1 MARTTPRTFSQ
12 AKNFT
17 FEDAIS
23 YLMFRNGTVTNQ
35 DIINHFNHVDKKPIT
50 KQGLFKALNKVNPDV
65 FPVILRLFAEE
76 FYKNKYEKLK
86 EYMVIAA
93 DGTYYDLPPSQEMR
107 ECYGGNM
114 TSKITVDK
122 IRKPQAKSSILYD
135 VINHV
140 IIDACIAP
148 YRTSELP
155 LLYQHMENCERI
167 LKNQKV
173 LFLADRYYGSAELF
187 IYCMMHNIKF
197 CIRGKNYFYKNYV
210 KDVDSD
216 GMIEIP
222 FDKAW
227 IRRLSRG
234 ECKEYA
240 KQYGKLKLRVVKNTY
255 TYQEGKSEKTVDSIY
270 FTNLEENEFSTEEIV
285 SLYHTQ
291 RWEVETAYS
300 TLKGHLEV
308 ERFNSAKYNIV
319 TNEIYGKMLCYN
331 IGGLFYKACESEI
344 ELQKQIKEKKYD
356 YLPNMKYIIDTLR
369 REKKL
374 IKMFATPMRRNRKDK
389 NWDSYLKEMIRRF
402 SREKVPVRPNR
413 HVKRWGRW
421 VSSPLP
427 AKFRLDGRRNPI
439 YKKCYKIPG
448 YVSCSH

>member
-1 MARTTPRTFSQ
+1 
-12 AKNFT
+12 
-17 FEDAIS
+17 
-23 YLMFRNGTVTNQ
+23 MFRNGSVTNQ
-35 DIINHFNHVDKKPIT
+35 DITTHFNHVEKRPIT

-65 FPVILRLFAEE
+65 FPVILRSFAEK
-76 FYKNKYEKLK
+76 FYENDYEKLK
-86 EYMVIAA
+86 DYMVIAA
-93 DGTYYDLPPSQEMR
+93 DGTFYDLPPAQEMR
-107 ECYGGNM
+107 ERYGGHM
-114 TSKITVDK
+114 TAKITVDQ
-122 IRKPQAKSSILYD
+122 IRKPQAKGSILYD
-135 VINHV
+135 VINRV

-155 LLYQHMENCERI
+155 LLYQHMENCEAL
-167 LKNQKV
+167 LKNKKV
-173 LFLADRYYGSAELF
+173 LLLADRYYGSAELF
-187 IYCMMHNIKF
+187 LYCLMHNIKF
-197 CIRGKNYFYKNYV
+197 CIRGKNYFYKDYV
-210 KDVDSD
+210 NGVELD

-227 IRRLSRG
+227 IRRLKR
-234 ECKEYA
+234 EDCKEYA
-240 KQYGKLKLRVVKNTY
+240 SQCGKIKLRVVKNTY

-270 FTNLEENEFSTEEIV
+270 FTNLDAQEFSTDEIV

-300 TLKGHLEV
+300 TLKGHLEI

-331 IGGLFYKACESEI
+331 IGGLFYKSSEKEIESE
-344 ELQKQIKEKKYD
+344 KQTKEKKYN
-356 YLPNMKYIIDTLR
+356 YLPNMKNIIDTLR

-374 IKMFATPMRRNRKDK
+374 IRLFASPKRGYRKNK
-389 NWDSYLKEMIRRF
+389 KWDSYLQELIRRF

-439 YKKCYKIPG
+439 YKKCFKIPG

>member
-1 MARTTPRTFSQ
+1 
-12 AKNFT
+12 
-17 FEDAIS
+17 
-23 YLMFRNGTVTNQ
+23 MFRNGSVTNQ
-35 DIINHFNHVDKKPIT
+35 DITTHFNYVEKNPIT

-65 FPVILRLFAEE
+65 FPVILRSFAEK
-76 FYKNKYEKLK
+76 FYENEYEKLK
-86 EYMVIAA
+86 DYMVIAA
-93 DGTYYDLPPSQEMR
+93 DGTFYDLPPALEIR
-107 ECYGGNM
+107 ERYGGHM
-114 TSKITVDK
+114 TSKITVDQ
-122 IRKPQAKSSILYD
+122 IRKPQAKGSILYD
-135 VINHV
+135 VINRV

-155 LLYQHMENCERI
+155 LLYRHMENCKAL
-167 LKNQKV
+167 LKNKKV
-173 LFLADRYYGSAELF
+173 LLLADRYYGSAELF
-187 IYCMMHNIKF
+187 LYCLMYNIKF
-197 CIRGKNYFYKNYV
+197 CIRGKNYFYKDYV
-210 KDVDSD
+210 NGVELD
-216 GMIEIP
+216 GMIEIS

-227 IRRLSRG
+227 IRRLKR
-234 ECKEYA
+234 EDCKEYA
-240 KQYGKLKLRVVKNTY
+240 SQCGKIKLRVVKNTY
-255 TYQEGKSEKTVDSIY
+255 TYQEGKSEKTVESIY
-270 FTNLEENEFSTEEIV
+270 FTNLDAEEFSTDEIV

-300 TLKGHLEV
+300 TLKGHLEI

-331 IGGLFYKACESEI
+331 IGGLFYKASEKEIESE
-344 ELQKQIKEKKYD
+344 KQTKKKKYT
-356 YLPNMKYIIDTLR
+356 YLPNMKNIIDTLR

-374 IKMFATPMRRNRKDK
+374 IRLFATPTRGYRKNK
-389 NWDSYLKEMIRRF
+389 KWDSYLQELIRRF

-439 YKKCYKIPG
+439 YKKCFKIPG